1 MLRFA
6 FFLVFAALGLTTI
19 PVRADDQ
26 VARGEYLFRAGG
38 CFGCHT
44 APGGAPL
51 AGGRALVTPM
61 GTFYGP
67 NITPDP
73 EHGIGRWTDEEFVRA
88 LHRGVGR
95 SGEQLYPVFPYPS
108 FTKITDAD
116 AKAIKAYIFTLPPS
130 SQPSKPHD
138 VPFPFNIRL
147 LLVGWKWLNFS
158 PGVFKPDQAKTPEWN
173 RGAYLVEAL
182 AHCGEC
188 HTPRNP
194 MGGTERSRALSGTAE
209 GPDMKPAP
217 NITPDPETGIGKW
230 NQNDLAYFL
239 ESGIDPGGDVAG
251 SVMDEVIQNTTSK
264 LTPDDRRAI
273 AAYVLSLPPVVHKVD
288 RK

>member
-1 MLRFA
+1 MARAVPRLFVCILAA
-6 FFLVFAALGLTTI
+6 FIGTA
-19 PVRADDQ
+19 RADDLI
-26 VARGEYLFRAGG
+26 ARGEYLFYAGG

-95 SGEQLYPVFPYPS
+95 DGRQLYPVFPYPS
-108 FTKITDAD
+108 FTKMTEAD

-130 SQPSKPHD
+130 PQPNKPHE
-138 VPFPFNIRL
+138 VPFPFNIRP
-147 LLVGWKWLNFS
+147 LLVLWKWLNFA
-158 PGVFKPDQAKTPEWN
+158 PGVFRPDDKRLPEWN

-188 HTPRNP
+188 HTPRNL
-194 MGGTERSRALSGTAE
+194 MGGTERGRALAGTAR
-209 GPDMKPAP
+209 GPDLKPAP
-217 NITPDPETGIGKW
+217 NITPDPDTGIGKW
-230 NQNDLAYFL
+230 TEKDLAYFL
-239 ESGIDPGGDVAG
+239 ETGIDPGGDVTG
-251 SVMDEVIQNTTSK
+251 SVMDEVVRNTTAR
-264 LTPDDRRAI
+264 LTPEDRRAI
-273 AAYVLSLPPVVHKVD
+273 AAYVLSLPPIVNKVA

>member
-1 MLRFA
+1 MTRFA
-6 FFLVFAALGLTTI
+6 FLLIFVALGLAAA

-38 CFGCHT
+38 CLGCHT
-44 APGGAPL
+44 APGGAAL

-67 NITPDP
+67 NITSDP

-95 SGEQLYPVFPYPS
+95 GGEQLYPVFPYPS

-147 LLVGWKWLNFS
+147 LLIGWKWLNFS
-158 PGVFKPDQAKTPEWN
+158 PGVFKPDEAKTPEWN

-188 HTPRNP
+188 HTPRNL
-194 MGGTERSRALSGTAE
+194 MGGIERSRALSGTAK

-239 ESGIDPGGDVAG
+239 ESGIDPDGDVTG

-264 LTPDDRRAI
+264 LTSDDRRAI
-273 AAYVLSLPPVVHKVD
+273 AAYVLSLPPVVHKVG